1 MYLIYLNIGA
11 MVDMTYQALH
21 IRIPSERFTLVN
33 VTSLAS
39 FPPMPYKAVYSSTKR
54 FIINFALALW
64 KEIESFGNVTIL
76 YPAGLP
82 TNAESMKKIFLQGFW
97 GKMTAQDT
105 SLVVRKTIEKM
116 EKTSPFTSLG
126 CPITS

>member
-1 MYLIYLNIGA
+1 
-11 MVDMTYQALH
+11 
-21 IRIPSERFTLVN
+21 
-33 VTSLAS
+33 
-39 FPPMPYKAVYSSTKR
+39 
-54 FIINFALALW
+54 
-64 KEIESFGNVTIL
+64 
-76 YPAGLP
+76 
-82 TNAESMKKIFLQGFW
+82 MKKIFLQGFW